1 MSRFTTLSLTA
12 TALALLMAAP
22 ALQAQQQQA
31 PKYQN
36 VQAKPKKLYCWNKG
50 NERIC
55 SDALPQ
61 DAVNS
66 AREEF
71 GVKSGLRRG
80 SVDRTLTEEERATE
94 AVAAAQRQLDQAAE
108 ETRQRTEQAM
118 LSTYENEDDL
128 RRVFTERTGI
138 LDNNVQTASYNVAS
152 LRDALVTLLSGAGDR
167 ELSGQPVTAKQTQ
180 DIRQRHSELVAQQR
194 LQASFIAQREAL
206 DTEIEETLQR
216 YRVLKGTA
224 VANDPRG

>member
-12 TALALLMAAP
+12 TALALLVATP
-22 ALQAQQQQA
+22 VLQAQDQR
-31 PKYQN
+31 PKYER
-36 VQAKPKKLYCWNKG
+36 VQAKPKKLYCWNQG
-50 NERIC
+50 TERIC

-61 DAVNS
+61 NAVNN

-94 AVAAAQRQLDQAAE
+94 AVAAAQRQLDQAAQ
-108 ETRQRTEQAM
+108 ETRERTEQAM
-118 LSTYENEDDL
+118 LVTYENEDDL
-128 RRVFTERTGI
+128 RRVFNERTGI

-152 LRDALVTLLSGAGDR
+152 LRDALVTLLSSAGDR
-167 ELSGQPVTAKQTQ
+167 ELAGQPVPPKQTE
-180 DIRQRHSELVAQQR
+180 DIRLRHAELVAQQR
-194 LQASFIAQREAL
+194 LQTSFIAQRKAL

>member
-1 MSRFTTLSLTA
+1 MSRFTTFSLTA
-12 TALALLMAAP
+12 TALALLVAAP
-22 ALQAQQQQA
+22 VLQAQDQR
-31 PKYQN
+31 PKYER
-36 VQAKPKKLYCWNKG
+36 VQAKPKKLYCWNQG
-50 NERIC
+50 SERIC

-61 DAVNS
+61 NAVNS

-80 SVDRTLTEEERATE
+80 SVDRTLTEEERAVE
-94 AVAAAQRQLDQAAE
+94 AVAAAQRQLDEAAQ
-108 ETRQRTEQAM
+108 ETRDRTEQAM
-118 LSTYENEDDL
+118 LVTYQNEDDL
-128 RRVFTERTGI
+128 RRVFNERTGI

-152 LRDALVTLLSGAGDR
+152 LREALVTLLSSAGDR
-167 ELSGQPVTAKQTQ
+167 ELAGQPVPPKQSE
-180 DIRQRHSELVAQQR
+180 DIRQRHTELVAQQR
-194 LQASFIAQREAL
+194 LQASFIAQRKAL

>member
-1 MSRFTTLSLTA
+1 MSRFTTFSLTA
-12 TALALLMAAP
+12 TALALLVAAP
-22 ALQAQQQQA
+22 VLQAQDQR
-31 PKYQN
+31 PKYER
-36 VQAKPKKLYCWNKG
+36 VQAKPKKLYCWNQG
-50 NERIC
+50 SERIC

-61 DAVNS
+61 NAVNN

-80 SVDRTLTEEERATE
+80 SVDRTLTEEERAVE
-94 AVAAAQRQLDQAAE
+94 AVAAAQRQLDEAAQ
-108 ETRQRTEQAM
+108 ETRDRTEQAM
-118 LSTYENEDDL
+118 LVTYQNEDDL
-128 RRVFTERTGI
+128 RRVFNERTGI

-152 LRDALVTLLSGAGDR
+152 LREALVTLLSSAGDR
-167 ELSGQPVTAKQTQ
+167 ELAGQPVPPKQSE
-180 DIRQRHSELVAQQR
+180 DIRQRHTELVAQQR
-194 LQASFIAQREAL
+194 LQASFIAQRKAL

>member
-1 MSRFTTLSLTA
+1 MSRFTTLSLTV
-12 TALALLMAAP
+12 TALALLLAAP
-22 ALQAQQQQA
+22 ALQAQQQA

-108 ETRQRTEQAM
+108 ETRKRTEQAM

-138 LDNNVQTASYNVAS
+138 LDNNVDTASYNVAS
-152 LRDALVTLLSGAGDR
+152 LRDALVTLLSAAGDR
-167 ELSGQPVTAKQTQ
+167 ELSGQPVTDKQTQ
-180 DIRQRHSELVAQQR
+180 DIRQRHNELVAQQR
-194 LQASFIAQREAL
+194 LQASFIAQRAAL

>member
-12 TALALLMAAP
+12 TALALLVAAP
-22 ALQAQQQQA
+22 ALQAQDQG
-31 PKYQN
+31 PKYQR
-36 VQAKPKKLYCWNKG
+36 VQAKPKKLYCWNQG
-50 NERIC
+50 TERIC

-61 DAVNS
+61 DAVNN

-80 SVDRTLTEEERATE
+80 GVDRTLTEEERATE
-94 AVAAAQRQLDQAAE
+94 AVADAQRKLDKAAQ
-108 ETRQRTEQAM
+108 ETRDRTEQAM
-118 LSTYENEDDL
+118 LVTYENEDDL
-128 RRVFTERTGI
+128 RRVFNERTGI

-152 LRDALVTLLSGAGDR
+152 LREALVTLLSSAGDR
-167 ELSGQPVTAKQTQ
+167 ELAGQPVLPKQTD
-180 DIRQRHSELVAQQR
+180 DIRLRHTELVAQQR
-194 LQASFIAQREAL
+194 LQASFIAQRKAL

>member
-1 MSRFTTLSLTA
+1 MSRFTTFSLTA
-12 TALALLMAAP
+12 TALALLVAAP
-22 ALQAQQQQA
+22 VLHAQDQR
-31 PKYQN
+31 PKYER
-36 VQAKPKKLYCWNKG
+36 VQAKPKKLYCWNQG
-50 NERIC
+50 SERIC

-61 DAVNS
+61 NAVNN

-80 SVDRTLTEEERATE
+80 SVDRTLTEEERAVE
-94 AVAAAQRQLDQAAE
+94 AVAAAQRQLDEAAQ
-108 ETRQRTEQAM
+108 ETRDRTEQAM
-118 LSTYENEDDL
+118 LVTYQNEDDL
-128 RRVFTERTGI
+128 RRVFNERTGI

-152 LRDALVTLLSGAGDR
+152 LREALVTLLSSAGDR
-167 ELSGQPVTAKQTQ
+167 ELAGQPVTPKQSE
-180 DIRQRHSELVAQQR
+180 DIRQRHTELVAQQR
-194 LQASFIAQREAL
+194 LQASFIAQRKAL